1 MAHLE
6 FTANASKLSPPQ
18 SPPRAFI
25 RMGLR
30 SAVPTKPKLI
40 RSKSSTVKSISTN
53 HFARCIRPAAH
64 RLQTETIR
72 RRELES
78 TLRELEERYTL
89 AMQGSQDGLWFWNLR
104 ANTCYLSPRWKSILG
119 YEDHEFANDVKMW
132 AEHIH
137 LEDRQRVYR
146 SINEYLQSGALNF
159 DVELRLRHKN
169 GTYRWILARGAV
181 QRDADGKP
189 CHLAGSHT
197 DITER
202 QWFQEQIELQ
212 INHVNEAYVE
222 LEAQRV
228 ELAGAYSKLH
238 QVNMLLQTQ
247 ATTDGLTE
255 LKNHRAFQER
265 LVTEFERSKRYHT
278 PLSVV
283 LLDVDKFKQ
292 FNDAFGHPAGDTVLK
307 RVASIFQ
314 GTARN
319 TDFIAR
325 YGGEEFVAILPETAK
340 QGAREA
346 AERFRIAIE
355 TAYWPERA
363 VTASFGIATVNDL
376 IPSGSELIALA
387 DRALYRSKVHGR
399 NCCSH
404 ADDFDFELAEDV
416 PLTAVPIAS
425 AYSLDDT
432 LRKVYDATIQG
443 WSQILDLRDKET
455 EGHSERVTEMTLK
468 LAQRMGLDEMQLV
481 YIRWGALLHD
491 IGKMGIPDSILRK
504 PGPLDAAE
512 WEIMRRHPSLAYE
525 MLAPIAF
532 LHSALAIP
540 HCHHEKWDGTGYPQ
554 GLQGENIPLS
564 ARLFAVVDVWD
575 ALRSDRPYREGWPE
589 TRVRAYLQEQA
600 GTHFAPDV
608 VKAFLTLLAEQ
619 EQEPP
624 HLKLQAA

>member
-1 MAHLE
+1 MTHLK
-6 FTANASKLSPPQ
+6 FTANKFNISKD
-18 SPPRAFI
+18 AF
-25 RMGLR
+25 
-30 SAVPTKPKLI
+30 S
-40 RSKSSTVKSISTN
+40 SSTLNRPALRNNHTSRAKSIRRRMLTINSVHTQ
-53 HFARCIRPAAH
+53 ASSPRMRSVSALWQAEI
-64 RLQTETIR
+64 IR
-72 RRELES
+72 RREAEAK
-78 TLRELEERYTL
+78 LRQTEERFYL
-89 AMQGSQDGLWFWNLR
+89 AMQGSQDGLWNWDLK
-104 ANTCYLSPRWKSILG
+104 ANTCYLSPRWKSIIG
-119 YEDHEFANDVKMW
+119 YADHEFANDVEAW
-132 AEHIH
+132 TEHIH
-137 LEDRQRVYR
+137 PEDRERVDQAIQQYLR
-146 SINEYLQSGALNF
+146 SDALNF
-159 DVELRLRHKN
+159 DIEFRMRHKN

-181 QRDADGKP
+181 QRDTEGKP
-189 CHLAGSHT
+189 CQLAGSHT

-212 INHVNEAYVE
+212 ITHVNETYVE

-238 QVNMLLQTQ
+238 QANILLQTQ

-265 LVTEFERSKRYHT
+265 LVTEFDRSKRYHT
-278 PLSVV
+278 PLSLV
-283 LLDVDKFKQ
+283 LFDVDKFKQ
-292 FNDAFGHPAGDTVLK
+292 YNDTFGHPAGDIVLK
-307 RVASIFQ
+307 RVAAIFQ

-319 TDFIAR
+319 TDFLAR
-325 YGGEEFVAILPETAK
+325 YGGEEFVAILPETDAW
-340 QGAREA
+340 GAREA
-346 AERFRIAIE
+346 AERFRVAIE

-363 VTASFGIATVNDL
+363 VTASFGIATVTD
-376 IPSGSELIALA
+376 IIFSCSELVSLA
-387 DRALYRSKVHGR
+387 DKALYRSKLHGR
-399 NCCSH
+399 NRSTH
-404 ADDFDFELAEDV
+404 ADDCDFELTDDIS
-416 PLTAVPIAS
+416 LTSAPIVS

-455 EGHSERVTEMTLK
+455 EGHSERVTEMTMK

-504 PGPLDAAE
+504 PGPLDDAE

-554 GLQGENIPLS
+554 GLQGEDIPLS
-564 ARLFAVVDVWD
+564 ARLFAIVDVWD
-575 ALRSDRPYREGWPE
+575 ALRSDRPYRQGWPDH
-589 TRVRAYLQEQA
+589 RVRAYLKEQA

-608 VKAFLTLLAEQ
+608 VAAFLTLLAEQ
-619 EQEPP
+619 EQERPRMD
-624 HLKLQAA
+624 LQAA